1 MANKVS
7 HGFSS
12 ARAALASFLDHSA
25 YTGKWR
31 TPLTPEQIQLVQ
43 ASFAKIAPIAR
54 PVAALFYQRLF
65 NLDPT
70 VEALFKGD
78 MREHGRR
85 LMSMIGTAVNG
96 LDQLDSIVPAV
107 KALGARHAHYG
118 VEDAH
123 YATAGAALMWTLE
136 QALGDDFTPSVSAG
150 WSATFELLT
159 DTMQAAAREAGR

>member
-1 MANKVS
+1 MKFRTIFQVHARRS
-7 HGFSS
+7 HHF
-12 ARAALASFLDHSA
+12 FDHSA

-43 ASFAKIAPIAR
+43 ASFTKIAPIAR

-70 VEALFKGD
+70 LEALFKGD

-123 YATAGAALMWTLE
+123 YATVGVALMWTLE
-136 QALGDDFTPSVSAG
+136 QALGDDFTPSVSVG
-150 WSATFELLT
+150 WSAAFELLA

>member
-7 HGFSS
+7 HDFSS

-70 VEALFKGD
+70 VEAL
-78 MREHGRR
+78 
-85 LMSMIGTAVNG
+85 
-96 LDQLDSIVPAV
+96 
-107 KALGARHAHYG
+107 GARHAHYG